1 MKEFVILETE
11 SPTFGGRSFGS
22 VGQYERLS
30 GYAVGTVDPEDR
42 RNAEIVN
49 IDNAPR
55 NADGLVEYRVDIC
68 LLRPVDAA
76 KANGWLFYEVLNRG
90 SKRAICRVNTA
101 PATNGSS
108 EASEAGNGF
117 LMEQGFTIL
126 WSGWQHDMKEGAGRM
141 RA

>member
-68 LLRPVDAA
+68 LLRPVDARKPA
-76 KANGWLFYEVLNRG
+76 K
-90 SKRAICRVNTA
+90 
-101 PATNGSS
+101 P
-108 EASEAGNGF
+108 
-117 LMEQGFTIL
+117 
-126 WSGWQHDMKEGAGRM
+126 
-141 RA
+141 